1 MTEKIILLVED
12 NPDDEMLTLRALEKN
27 NIDNRVVVA
36 RDGAEAL
43 NLIFGPQSGGIYP
56 GLVLL
61 DLRLPK
67 LDGLEV
73 LSRLRSDPR
82 TKLVPIVIF
91 TSSDEEQDILRSY
104 VQGANSYIRKPIDFN
119 HYSEA
124 IRQTATYWLRLNV
137 PPPQTAA

>member
-1 MTEKIILLVED
+1 MIEKVILLVED

-27 NIDNRVVVA
+27 NIENRVVVA

-43 NLIFGPQSGGIYP
+43 SLIFNQTETGLSPS
-56 GLVLL
+56 LVLL

-82 TKLVPIVIF
+82 TKLVPIVVF

-104 VQGANSYIRKPIDFN
+104 TLGATSYIRKPIDFN
-119 HYSEA
+119 QYSDA
-124 IRQTATYWLRLNV
+124 IRQTATYWLRLNI
-137 PPPQTAA
+137 PPPAYTA

>member
-1 MTEKIILLVED
+1 MIEKVILLVED

-27 NIDNRVVVA
+27 NIENRVVVA

-43 NLIFGPQSGGIYP
+43 SLIFNQTETGLSPS
-56 GLVLL
+56 LVLL

-82 TKLVPIVIF
+82 TKLVPIVVF

-104 VQGANSYIRKPIDFN
+104 TLGATSYIRKPIDFN
-119 HYSEA
+119 QYSEA
-124 IRQTATYWLRLNV
+124 IRLAATYWLRLNI
-137 PPPQTAA
+137 PPPAVTV

>member
-1 MTEKIILLVED
+1 MKEKVILLVED

-27 NIDNRVVVA
+27 NIENRVVVA

-43 NLIFGPQSGGIYP
+43 NVIFGQSGAALSP
-56 GLVLL
+56 SLVLL

-73 LSRLRSDPR
+73 LGRLRNDPR

-104 VQGANSYIRKPIDFN
+104 TLGANSYIRKPIDFN
-119 HYSEA
+119 QYSEA
-124 IRQTATYWLRLNV
+124 IRQTATYWLRLNIPV
-137 PPPQTAA
+137 PPTAA